1 MSPTSSD
8 RIADAVIARRPQ
20 AAVAILKGMP
30 EVVALMAVLIAL
42 ALLVTGCADTPLK
55 RDPDFAPAQ
64 PIQPL
69 PMPEGDGAIYHTGYA
84 RSWVESARARN
95 VGDLL
100 TVRLVEKTDAEKRSA
115 SKVSK
120 ANKQD
125 IMLPIYAGQTY
136 PKSAL
141 GQPLI
146 GLESNTDFEGQGDA
160 AQGNKLTGEVTVTVV
175 QVLTNGNLAIRG
187 EKRLGI
193 NQGNEYIRIAGIVRP
208 EDIDPLNVVLSTK
221 VSDAT
226 FQYVGEG
233 QIADATVMGWL
244 SRFFISA
251 LWPF

>member
-1 MSPTSSD
+1 MSPTSFD

-20 AAVAILKGMP
+20 ATVAILKGMP
-30 EVVALMAVLIAL
+30 RVVALMAVLIAL

-64 PIQPL
+64 PIQPP

-208 EDIDPLNVVLSTK
+208 EDIDPLNIVLSTK

>member
-30 EVVALMAVLIAL
+30 GVVALMAVLIAL

-64 PIQPL
+64 PIQPP

-175 QVLTNGNLAIRG
+175 QVLTNSNLAIRG

-208 EDIDPLNVVLSTK
+208 EDIDPLNIVLSTK

>member
-1 MSPTSSD
+1 M
-8 RIADAVIARRPQ
+8 
-20 AAVAILKGMP
+20 
-30 EVVALMAVLIAL
+30 VLAAL
-42 ALLVTGCADTPLK
+42 ALLAAGCAQTPLT
-55 RDPDFAPAQ
+55 RDPEYAPAQ
-64 PIQPL
+64 PIQPP
-69 PMPEGDGAIYHTGYA
+69 PMPEGDGAIFHAGYA

-100 TVRLVEKTDAEKRSA
+100 TVKLVEKTDAEKRSK
-115 SKVSK
+115 SSV
-120 ANKQD
+120 NKNNSQE
-125 IMLPIYAGQTY
+125 IQLPVYAGQTY
-136 PKSAL
+136 PKSAI

-146 GLESNTDFEGQGDA
+146 GLESSTDFEGEGDA

-175 QVLTNGNLAIRG
+175 QVLTNGNMAIRG

-221 VSDAT
+221 LADAT

-233 QIADATVMGWL
+233 QVADAAIMGWL

>member
-30 EVVALMAVLIAL
+30 GVVALMAVLIAL

-64 PIQPL
+64 PIQPP

-208 EDIDPLNVVLSTK
+208 EDIDPLNIVLSTK

-251 LWPF
+251 IWPF

>member
-1 MSPTSSD
+1 MSPTSFD

-20 AAVAILKGMP
+20 ATVAILKGMP
-30 EVVALMAVLIAL
+30 RVVALMAVLIAL
-42 ALLVTGCADTPLK
+42 ALLITGCADTPLK

-64 PIQPL
+64 PIQPP

-208 EDIDPLNVVLSTK
+208 EDIDPLNIVLSTK